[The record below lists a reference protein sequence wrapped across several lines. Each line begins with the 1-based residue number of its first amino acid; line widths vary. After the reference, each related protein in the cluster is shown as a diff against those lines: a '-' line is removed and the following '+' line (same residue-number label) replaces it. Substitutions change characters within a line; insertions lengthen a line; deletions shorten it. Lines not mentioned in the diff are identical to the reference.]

1 MIRKRLLSACL
12 ALALCLSLLPA
23 TVLAVAPDEQVLYV
37 GNVQISST
45 GYWTTDSEGNV
56 TAYSDTE
63 APTDNYI
70 HYDAGDNTLTL
81 HDATIKKGLD
91 YNTSIEGGTYIPG
104 SAIGVLN
111 LNGDAEL
118 TITLA
123 GTNTIEDVSTGIFV
137 LAHSSST
144 GDASLTITGS
154 GSLTASGDINGI
166 NVQSNGGDA
175 TLTIQSADVTL
186 TSNPGN
192 GVTVQAGS
200 TNSSGEHTI
209 TLSVE
214 GGSLTASGSTGI
226 SFDSASSNTVSA
238 TNLTVSNNA
247 IVRAN
252 DVGSNISNVDLQI
265 GKGNNSSGGIVFDG
279 NQGTVY
285 GSVTLQEDLE
295 IGEGE
300 SLTIGQDASLTT
312 GGKLTVN
319 GGTLNGSPNGD
330 VTYKVTGVSLNKD
343 SLTLV
348 EGGTATLTATITP
361 NNASNKSVT
370 WSSDNE
376 SVATVN
382 ATGEVTAIG
391 AGTATITATTVDGG
405 KTATCTVTVTART
418 YNISATP
425 ETLDFGSVNV
435 GYTTSL
441 VAQTVTIT
449 NTGNQSVTVNLPTST
464 NYTITAG
471 TGFTSG
477 TATITQNGTAQFI
490 VQPKT
495 GLAAGSYNET
505 LAISG
510 DNDVGATVGL
520 SFTVNPKLYT
530 VTVQTNGNG
539 SASASPATAAAGT
552 TVTLTAKPDSGYRL
566 AHWEVVEGD
575 VTISG
580 NSFTMPAEN
589 VTVRAV
595 FSPIV
600 NIPDTY
606 DIDLIVG
613 ECGEARLSLTNA
625 SEGSTITVTATP
637 DVGYEL
643 DYITVDGERIDG
655 TTFTMPEHDVT
666 VRVYFTDGSATLPF
680 TDVSTGAWYFDA
692 VSYVY
697 ANGLMDGT
705 SGTTFEPDANMT
717 RAMVWAILARVDG
730 ETVTGANWADT
741 AREWAVANGVSD
753 GENAS
758 GYVTRE
764 QLAAMLWRYAVYKG
778 YDVSIGED
786 TNILSYDDFADLS
799 EYAIPAMQWA
809 CGAGV
814 ITGVT
819 DATLV
824 PQGEATRAQ
833 VAAMLMR
840 FVEAIG

>member
-361 NNASNKSVT
+361 KNTRSNRSLIAMCTAS
-370 WSSDNE
+370 
-376 SVATVN
+376 
-382 ATGEVTAIG
+382 
-391 AGTATITATTVDGG
+391 
-405 KTATCTVTVTART
+405 
-418 YNISATP
+418 P
-425 ETLDFGSVNV
+425 LDF
-435 GYTTSL
+435 SL
-441 VAQTVTIT
+441 
-449 NTGNQSVTVNLPTST
+449 
-464 NYTITAG
+464 
-471 TGFTSG
+471 
-477 TATITQNGTAQFI
+477 
-490 VQPKT
+490 
-495 GLAAGSYNET
+495 
-505 LAISG
+505 
-510 DNDVGATVGL
+510 
-520 SFTVNPKLYT
+520 
-530 VTVQTNGNG
+530 
-539 SASASPATAAAGT
+539 
-552 TVTLTAKPDSGYRL
+552 
-566 AHWEVVEGD
+566 
-575 VTISG
+575 
-580 NSFTMPAEN
+580 
-589 VTVRAV
+589 
-595 FSPIV
+595 
-600 NIPDTY
+600 
-606 DIDLIVG
+606 
-613 ECGEARLSLTNA
+613 
-625 SEGSTITVTATP
+625 
-637 DVGYEL
+637 
-643 DYITVDGERIDG
+643 
-655 TTFTMPEHDVT
+655 
-666 VRVYFTDGSATLPF
+666 
-680 TDVSTGAWYFDA
+680 
-692 VSYVY
+692 
-697 ANGLMDGT
+697 
-705 SGTTFEPDANMT
+705 
-717 RAMVWAILARVDG
+717 
-730 ETVTGANWADT
+730 
-741 AREWAVANGVSD
+741 
-753 GENAS
+753 
-758 GYVTRE
+758 
-764 QLAAMLWRYAVYKG
+764 
-778 YDVSIGED
+778 
-786 TNILSYDDFADLS
+786 
-799 EYAIPAMQWA
+799 
-809 CGAGV
+809 
-814 ITGVT
+814 
-819 DATLV
+819 
-824 PQGEATRAQ
+824 
-833 VAAMLMR
+833 
-840 FVEAIG
+840 

>member
-613 ECGEARLSLTNA
+613 EGGEARLSLTNA

>member
-12 ALALCLSLLPA
+12 ALALCLGLLPVTA
-23 TVLAVAPDEQVLYV
+23 LAVAPDEQVLYV

-613 ECGEARLSLTNA
+613 EGGKAKLSLTNA

-637 DVGYEL
+637 DEGYEL

-655 TTFTMPEHDVT
+655 TTFTMPAHDVT

-680 TDVSTGAWYFDA
+680 TDVSAGAWYFDA
-692 VSYVY
+692 VGYVY
-697 ANGLMDGT
+697 VGGLMDGVSDT
-705 SGTTFEPDANMT
+705 LFDPDGTMT

-730 ETVTGANWADT
+730 ETVTGEDWIET
-741 AREWAVANGVSD
+741 AREWAVAEGVSD
-753 GENAS
+753 GENAN

-764 QLAAMLWRYAVYKG
+764 QFATMLWRYASGKG

-786 TNILSYDDFADLS
+786 TNILSYADFADLS

-809 CGAGV
+809 CGAGIV
-814 ITGVT
+814 NGTSES
-819 DATLV
+819 TLT

-840 FVEAIG
+840 FCEAIG

>member
-70 HYDAGDNTLTL
+70 HYDVANNTLTL
-81 HDATIKKGLD
+81 HNATIKESVST
-91 YNTSIEGGTYIPG
+91 NTSTFIAGA
-104 SAIGVLN
+104 AIGVLN
-111 LNGDAEL
+111 QNGDAEL

-613 ECGEARLSLTNA
+613 EGGEARLSLTNA